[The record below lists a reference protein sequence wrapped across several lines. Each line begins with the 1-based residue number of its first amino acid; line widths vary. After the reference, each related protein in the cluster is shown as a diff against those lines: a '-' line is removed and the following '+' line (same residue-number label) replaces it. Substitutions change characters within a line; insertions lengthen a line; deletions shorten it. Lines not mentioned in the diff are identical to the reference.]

1 MAKHTKQTNKMLKVL
16 SITIGS
22 IIVVTAGL
30 FLAIN
35 LTSPGKTPT
44 ESFHT
49 TQSST
54 KSSSTTK
61 ESKTEESSTEE
72 SKPADSSSKEST
84 KMQGNVNTPVYITI
98 PDYTK
103 QEMTITEFQDEVY
116 RLNPN
121 TNPMFGLKDVTPEP
135 SNGTV
140 EQNRYVV
147 VNSNAK
153 PGTPFDV
160 ANHTIYYDVKL
171 KGWNE
176 SSSSTPNAGRDY
188 AKEPVHGTFANIRET
203 STYIVWGTPEG
214 IYYVEPKTTNGLKG
228 MTVHEMEQLTF
239 SMGVKDVGNI
249 DPSKVNDIVTGL
261 SVDITQTFK
270 PSAGPVYIY
279 TDNTPAKYTLK

>member
-1 MAKHTKQTNKMLKVL
+1 MAKHTKQTNKSNKILKVL

-22 IIVVTAGL
+22 IIVVIAGV

-35 LTSPGKTPT
+35 LTYPGKTPT
-44 ESFHT
+44 ESFYT

-61 ESKTEESSTEE
+61 ESTKIQGDDITPSRIEAIMPDYFDMTVSEFRQAWHEANPNVDFFKYVE
-72 SKPADSSSKEST
+72 IKES
-84 KMQGNVNTPVYITI
+84 GVN
-98 PDYTK
+98 
-103 QEMTITEFQDEVY
+103 E
-116 RLNPN
+116 N
-121 TNPMFGLKDVTPEP
+121 TAIVLSANASVG
-135 SNGTV
+135 GTV
-140 EQNRYVV
+140 NV
-147 VNSNAK
+147 AK
-153 PGTPFDV
+153 NKIVIHTDAEKTSKSTDV
-160 ANHTIYYDVKL
+160 
-171 KGWNE
+171 
-176 SSSSTPNAGRDY
+176 SNAGRDY
-188 AKEPVHGTFANIRET
+188 AREPVHGTFANIRET

-279 TDNTPAKYTLK
+279 TDNTPAAYTLAQ